1 MRLFNLIVCLTCLAT
16 LSLHAEDADKKV
28 KTDANIVG
36 HVIESVTGEH
46 VPGVSIFIK
55 GTTIGTV
62 SDHTGHYRL
71 MDLPVGTKTIVMKA
85 VGYKTQERE
94 VVLERTVTK
103 EVNFILE
110 EDVAVLDAVVV
121 SANRTETTRR
131 LAPTLVNVIDGKLFS
146 SSNANNLSQGL
157 AFQPGVRVEN
167 NCQNCGFNQVRI
179 NGMDGRYTQILIDS
193 RPIFSALAGVYGL

>member
-1 MRLFNLIVCLTCLAT
+1 M
-16 LSLHAEDADKKV
+16 
-28 KTDANIVG
+28 
-36 HVIESVTGEH
+36 
-46 VPGVSIFIK
+46 SIFIK

-62 SDHTGHYRL
+62 SDQTGHYRL
-71 MDLPVGTKTIVMKA
+71 MDFPVGTKTIVMKA

-157 AFQPGVRVEN
+157 SFQPGVRVEN
-167 NCQNCGFNQVRI
+167 NCQNCGFDQVRI
-179 NGMDGRYTQILIDS
+179 NGIDE
-193 RPIFSALAGVYGL
+193 RTLRF